1 MSNKGFTLIEM
12 LVAIAILSVLLG
24 VAVLNLPKFLKV
36 YKYKEDVFQVEM
48 VIKNAK
54 LKAMER
60 TTNVSVCVDNNKTL
74 RVVDVGT
81 DRSSCKCD
89 GNNTNTLYTVNL
101 SSFSN
106 FNTNTTVC
114 RFMFDPRG
122 LAVFGGN
129 VCLSNGEV
137 FTKFTVQANAG
148 KILIERGNGQCN

>member
-60 TTNVSVCVDNNKTL
+60 TTNVSVCVDNSKTL

-89 GNNTNTLYTVNL
+89 GNTLYTVNL

-106 FNTNTTVC
+106 FDKTDC

-137 FTKFTVQANAG
+137 FTKFTVQNNAG
-148 KILIERGNGQCN
+148 RILIERGNGQCN